1 MKKLSVLSFVLFF
14 FSLLSGETLYYY
26 AGGKKI
32 ELAEDFS
39 SYSFIRTSITRAG
52 FVMPEG
58 VKTLKKHKN
67 ISIVEVQDKTGV
79 RTLKNNGSL
88 FPAYIKEGTKVYV
101 SGMMFIK
108 IPGQPDGKNAEK
120 WCTERGMTLIR
131 HYKYIPEWYLVSV
144 EGNPI
149 KKAAELVEK
158 KIAAEAEPSF
168 FIRLKKRTYTPNDPL
183 FKNQW
188 HLNNDSSNTA
198 VSGNDHAHV
207 AEAWEVIKNLKGNL
221 GGEGV
226 KLAIVDDGFDLN
238 HEDFAGKF
246 LDGYDFGD
254 NDDIP
259 MYENNN
265 WNPEYSDMHGTCC
278 AGVAAATTDN
288 GKGVSGACPECKII
302 PIRMDMYGYS
312 LDEPAIEAF
321 EWAADAGAD
330 IISNSWGPAD
340 NEGAVDMNTPLKN
353 LVKELTTTGRDCK
366 GIIILFAA
374 GNGDE
379 DIDGRRSKDGFAG
392 NENVFAI
399 GATNASGERASYSDY
414 GKSLDFMAPSC
425 DIDYYSD
432 EYWVDGIWTVDNT
445 GKDGYNTGNS
455 SQGDSRGNYTN
466 DFGGTSSACPL
477 AAGITGLL
485 LSVNPKLT
493 KDHIYEILKET
504 SDKVG
509 NGNYSNGFS
518 EYYGYGRINAYKAVN
533 KAIEMENEID
543 DTTCDIADSGDS
555 TDTADS
561 GDSTDTAD
569 SSDTAD
575 SGDTD
580 TDENQNCG
588 NDVVDE
594 GEECDD
600 GNRMNG
606 DGCSKNCKIEENSG
620 TEDNNLEYTDRK
632 RSGSDGCSAIVL

>member
-1 MKKLSVLSFVLFF
+1 MKKLPVLSFVLLF
-14 FSLLSGETLYYY
+14 FSLLSGETLHYY

-39 SYSFIRTSITRAG
+39 TYSFIRTSVTKAD
-52 FVMPEG
+52 FVLPKV
-58 VKTLKKHKN
+58 VKTIKKYKN

-79 RTLKNNGSL
+79 KTLKNNGSL
-88 FPAYIKEGTKVYV
+88 FPAYIKDGTKVHV
-101 SGMMFIK
+101 SGMLFVK
-108 IPGQPDGKNAEK
+108 IPGKPDGRNAEK
-120 WCTERGMTLIR
+120 WCRERGMTLIR
-131 HYKYIPEWYLVSV
+131 HYKYISEWYLVSV

-188 HLNNDSSNTA
+188 HLNNDRSNTA

-207 AEAWEVIKNLKGNL
+207 AEAWEVIKDLKGNL
-221 GGEGV
+221 GGDGV
-226 KLAIVDDGFDLN
+226 KLAIVDDGFDLD
-238 HEDFAGKF
+238 HEDFTGKF
-246 LDGYDFGD
+246 LAGWDFGG
-254 NDDIP
+254 NDDDP
-259 MYENNN
+259 SYENND
-265 WNPEYSDMHGTCC
+265 WNPDYSDMHGTCC
-278 AGVAAATTDN
+278 AGVAAAATDN

-312 LDEPAIEAF
+312 LDAPAIEAF

-340 NEGAVDMNTPLKN
+340 NDGAVDMNTPLKN
-353 LVKELTTTGRDCK
+353 LVKELTTKGRDCK

-379 DIDGRRSKDGFAG
+379 DIDGRRTKDGFAG

-399 GATNASGERASYSDY
+399 GATNASGERAVYSDY

-445 GKDGYNTGNS
+445 GQDGYNSGNY
-455 SQGDSRGNYTN
+455 SQGDKKGNYTN

-493 KDHIYEILKET
+493 KDQVYEIFKET

-518 EYYGYGRINAYKAVN
+518 QYYGYGRINAYKAVN
-533 KAIEMENEID
+533 KAIEMENEIN
-543 DTTCDIADSGDS
+543 DTTCDSADSDDT
-555 TDTADS
+555 TDT
-561 GDSTDTAD
+561 
-569 SSDTAD
+569 SDT
-575 SGDTD
+575 SNTD
-580 TDENQNCG
+580 TDEFENCG
-588 NDVVDE
+588 NDVIDE

-606 DGCSKNCKIEENSG
+606 DGCSKYCKIEEN
-620 TEDNNLEYTDRK
+620 TEENNFEYPNQRK
-632 RSGSDGCSAIVL
+632 SSSDGCSAIVL